1 MKSILTGA
9 MIALFAT
16 TAYADRASTAIV
28 SDVMKEVIIKKPY
41 QVEVC
46 TDVQVSGDKTKDTIV
61 GAVIGSVIGHQIDH
75 EAGAKIGA
83 IMGGAIGHDKS
94 DATGGMKRVC
104 QIETRY
110 EEETKR
116 VYSHS
121 IVTFWHEGKQYQQS
135 FKK

>member
-1 MKSILTGA
+1 MKSILISA
-9 MIALFAT
+9 MVALFAT
-16 TAYADRASTAIV
+16 SAYADRASTAVV
-28 SDVMKEVIIKKPY
+28 SDVMKEIIIKKPY

-46 TDVQVSGDKTKDTIV
+46 YDKQMSGDKTKDTIM
-61 GAVIGSVIGHQIDH
+61 GAIIGGVIGHQIDH
-75 EAGAKIGA
+75 QAGAKVGA
-83 IMGGAIGHDKS
+83 VLGGAIGHDKS
-94 DATGGMKRVC
+94 DAEGGTKRVC